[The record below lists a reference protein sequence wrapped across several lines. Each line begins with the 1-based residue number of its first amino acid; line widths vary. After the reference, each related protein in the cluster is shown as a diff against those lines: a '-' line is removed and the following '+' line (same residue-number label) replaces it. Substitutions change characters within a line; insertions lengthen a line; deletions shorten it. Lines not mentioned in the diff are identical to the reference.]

1 MAGVSL
7 ALTSARALT
16 IDLSTDETSPD
27 VLGLVYPAQPSGAA
41 ADVSYI
47 NAITGLA
54 LGGET
59 TLNGNVVWRSDNSFS
74 SLPTATTAGAVS
86 GTASSLLDS
95 GFTYLAVSYG
105 SGANGGLGVW
115 DIASITAGSTIDIP
129 LTADDLTL
137 TGWTLIAPQ
146 SSPNRSVPDG
156 GSTALLLGIG
166 LLGGSL
172 THRYLSPQPKRA

>member
-1 MAGVSL
+1 MTTNFKTVLLTMAGVSL

-27 VLGLVYPAQPSGAA
+27 VLGLVYPAHPSGAA

-115 DIASITAGSTIDIP
+115 DIGSITAGSTI
-129 LTADDLTL
+129 
-137 TGWTLIAPQ
+137 
-146 SSPNRSVPDG
+146 
-156 GSTALLLGIG
+156 
-166 LLGGSL
+166 
-172 THRYLSPQPKRA
+172 